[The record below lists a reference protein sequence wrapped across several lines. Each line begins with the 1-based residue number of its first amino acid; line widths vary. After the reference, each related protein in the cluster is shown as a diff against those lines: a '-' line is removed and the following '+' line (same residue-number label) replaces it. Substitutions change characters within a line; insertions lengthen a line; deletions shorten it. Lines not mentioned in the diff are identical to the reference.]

1 MDDEIEA
8 YLDDLRAAYERVRLK
23 ESEALARGETG
34 EASRLRMTY
43 HNMRQHYER
52 EREATQAK
60 MVRDF
65 MDAEKAI
72 KKSRKARKERRALH
86 RARKEAGREEAS

>member
-43 HNMRQHYER
+43 HHMRKHYEA

-60 MVRDF
+60 MVFDF
-65 MDAEKAI
+65 VDGEKRRRAEKKA
-72 KKSRKARKERRALH
+72 KSERRKLR
-86 RARKEAGREEAS
+86 RARKEARRAKTS

>member
-1 MDDEIEA
+1 MDDELEA
-8 YLDDLRAAYERVRLK
+8 YLDDLREAYQKVRLQ
-23 ESEALARGETG
+23 ESQALARGDTS

-60 MVRDF
+60 MVFDF
-65 MDAEKAI
+65 VDGEKRRRAEKKA
-72 KKSRKARKERRALH
+72 KSERRKLR
-86 RARKEAGREEAS
+86 RARKEARRAKAS